1 MNATVEKQLHSIVMN
16 VDYTLRLNEA
26 KYVLIASDCAGEGK
40 STFLKTCAPILSTL
54 YKKKVLIYD
63 CQPERGDVIEKSFN
77 SSAGREQ
84 FVQQTTTENLDYL
97 HSEDLTFLNSLP
109 EYEKASALTAHFN
122 EITKDYDVVFIN
134 MKTLKRAE
142 KTTLPV
148 LPIDGAI
155 IIRSAKSIALTE
167 KFLTNELIDREIP
180 VLGLIKNEGI

>member
-1 MNATVEKQLHSIVMN
+1 MNATVEKHLHSIVMN
-16 VDYTLRLNEA
+16 VDYTLRRNEA
-26 KYVLIASDCAGEGK
+26 KFVLIASDCAGEGK
-40 STFLKTCAPILSTL
+40 STFLSNCAPILSTL

-63 CQPERGDVIEKSFN
+63 FQSDRNDLIEKTFSV
-77 SSAGREQ
+77 GTGERQ
-84 FVQQTTTENLDYL
+84 FIQQTSTQGLDYV

-109 EYEKASALTAHFN
+109 EYEKASALAAHFN

-155 IIRSAKSIALTE
+155 LIRSAKSIASAE
-167 KFLTNELIDREIP
+167 KFITNELLDREIP
-180 VLGLIKNEGI
+180 ILGLIKNEGI

>member
-1 MNATVEKQLHSIVMN
+1 MNATVEKHLHSIVMN
-16 VDYTLRLNEA
+16 VDYTLRINDA
-26 KYVLIASDCAGEGK
+26 KFVLIASDCAGEGK
-40 STFLKTCAPILSTL
+40 STFLNNCAPILSTL

-63 CQPERGDVIEKSFN
+63 CQPDRNDLIEKTF
-77 SSAGREQ
+77 SAGAGERQ
-84 FVQQTTTENLDYL
+84 FIQQTSVEGLDYV

-122 EITKDYDVVFIN
+122 EISKDYDVVFIN

-155 IIRSAKSIALTE
+155 LIRSAKSIALTE

-180 VLGLIKNEGI
+180 ILGLIKNEGI